1 MHSKRDNK
9 EIMNNDKAD
18 EVIKKLFE
26 SLLNR
31 YQNNLEESMQ
41 GSEFVFN
48 YVHSLYY
55 KCHEINPNCGGSYI
69 DYRDWMKNKKATI
82 NPIKI

>member
-1 MHSKRDNK
+1 
-9 EIMNNDKAD
+9 MNNDKAD

-41 GSEFVFN
+41 GSEFVFS

-55 KCHEINPNCGGSYI
+55 KCHEINPNCGGS
-69 DYRDWMKNKKATI
+69 
-82 NPIKI
+82 